1 MHLWTFETN
10 AIQDS
15 GARSA
20 TQKFYCGDG
29 GQDHG
34 YANALEHRNTLTE
47 EQHRKNDGKQRLNA
61 GDHCRAG
68 RTKNWHCSNE
78 CQVCC

>member
-34 YANALEHRNTLTE
+34 YGKALEHR
-47 EQHRKNDGKQRLNA
+47 NDGKQRLNV